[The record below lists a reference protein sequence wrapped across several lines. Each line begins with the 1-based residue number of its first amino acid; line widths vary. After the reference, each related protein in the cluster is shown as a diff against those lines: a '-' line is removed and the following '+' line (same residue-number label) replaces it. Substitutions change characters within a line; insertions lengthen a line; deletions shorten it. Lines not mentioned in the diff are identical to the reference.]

1 MCLLHIMTDKSTVLR
16 AFNKHFFEFID
27 DIVTILPDEPEIK
40 KAKESFE
47 SIKKMNPTII
57 CKTWF
62 RLVYSP
68 YKEVIDQGDISF
80 FFEKDYSSDLNSVP
94 NAAEIMSIIDKIRMP
109 IKSMDDVNKG
119 HCTKYIQNLSKLSTV
134 YNAA

>member
-1 MCLLHIMTDKSTVLR
+1 MCLILIMTDKSTVLR

-27 DIVTILPDEPEIK
+27 DIVTILPEEPEVK

-57 CKTWF
+57 CKSWF
-62 RLVYSP
+62 KLVYSP

-94 NAAEIMSIIDKIRMP
+94 NAAEIMSVIDKIRMP
-109 IKSMDDVNKG
+109 IKSMDEVNKG

>member
-1 MCLLHIMTDKSTVLR
+1 MTDKSTVLR

-27 DIVTILPDEPEIK
+27 DIVTILPDEPEIV
-40 KAKESFE
+40 KAKVSFE
-47 SIKKMNPTII
+47 NIKKMNPTLI

-62 RLVYSP
+62 KVVYSP
-68 YKEVIDQGDISF
+68 YKEVIEQGDISF
-80 FFEKDYSSDLNSVP
+80 FFEKDYASDLSNVP

-109 IKSMDDVNKG
+109 IKSMDEVNRG

-134 YNAA
+134 HNAA

>member
-1 MCLLHIMTDKSTVLR
+1 MTDKSTVLR

-27 DIVTILPDEPEIK
+27 DIITILPDEPEIV
-40 KAKESFE
+40 KAKVSF
-47 SIKKMNPTII
+47 KKMNPTLI

-62 RLVYSP
+62 KVVYSP

-80 FFEKDYSSDLNSVP
+80 FFEKDYASDLSNVP

-109 IKSMDDVNKG
+109 IKSMDEVNRG

-134 YNAA
+134 HNAA

>member
-1 MCLLHIMTDKSTVLR
+1 MTDKSTVLR

-27 DIVTILPDEPEIK
+27 DIVTILPDEPEIV
-40 KAKESFE
+40 KAKVSFE
-47 SIKKMNPTII
+47 NIKKMNPTLI

-62 RLVYSP
+62 KVVYSP

-80 FFEKDYSSDLNSVP
+80 FFEKDYASDLSNVP

-109 IKSMDDVNKG
+109 IKSMDEVNRG

-134 YNAA
+134 HNAA

>member
-1 MCLLHIMTDKSTVLR
+1 MTDKSTVLR

-27 DIVTILPDEPEIK
+27 DIVTILPDEPEIV
-40 KAKESFE
+40 KAKASFE
-47 SIKKMNPTII
+47 NIKKMNPTLI

-62 RLVYSP
+62 KVVYSP
-68 YKEVIDQGDISF
+68 YKEVIDQGDITF
-80 FFEKDYSSDLNSVP
+80 FFEKDYASDLSNVP

-109 IKSMDDVNKG
+109 IKSMDEVNRG

-134 YNAA
+134 HNAA

>member
-1 MCLLHIMTDKSTVLR
+1 MTDKSTVLR

-27 DIVTILPDEPEIK
+27 DIITILPDEPEIV
-40 KAKESFE
+40 KAKVSFE
-47 SIKKMNPTII
+47 NIKKMNPTLI

-62 RLVYSP
+62 KVVYSP

-80 FFEKDYSSDLNSVP
+80 FFEKDYASDLSNVP

-109 IKSMDDVNKG
+109 IKSMDEINQG

-134 YNAA
+134 HNAA

>member
-1 MCLLHIMTDKSTVLR
+1 MTDKSTVLR
-16 AFNKHFFEFID
+16 AFNKHFFEFIN
-27 DIVTILPDEPEIK
+27 DIVTILPNEPEIV
-40 KAKESFE
+40 KAKVSFE
-47 SIKKMNPTII
+47 NIKKMNPTLI

-62 RLVYSP
+62 KVVYSP
-68 YKEVIDQGDISF
+68 YKEVIDQGDITF
-80 FFEKDYSSDLNSVP
+80 FFEKDYASDLSNVP

-109 IKSMDDVNKG
+109 IKSMDEVNRG

>member
-1 MCLLHIMTDKSTVLR
+1 MTDKSTVLR

-27 DIVTILPDEPEIK
+27 DIITILPDEPEIV
-40 KAKESFE
+40 KAKVSFE
-47 SIKKMNPTII
+47 NIKKMNPTLI

-62 RLVYSP
+62 KVVYSP

-80 FFEKDYSSDLNSVP
+80 FFEKDYASDLSNVP

-109 IKSMDDVNKG
+109 IKSMDEVNRR
-119 HCTKYIQNLSKLSTV
+119 HCTKYIQNLSKLSSV
-134 YNAA
+134 HNAA

>member
-1 MCLLHIMTDKSTVLR
+1 MHSISTSLSSLKILFV
-16 AFNKHFFEFID
+16 F
-27 DIVTILPDEPEIK
+27 LPDEPEIV
-40 KAKESFE
+40 KAKASLEN
-47 SIKKMNPTII
+47 IKKMNPTII

-68 YKEVIDQGDISF
+68 YKEVIDNGDISF
-80 FFEKDYSSDLNSVP
+80 FFEKDYSSDLDNVP
-94 NAAEIMSIIDKIRMP
+94 NAAEIMGIIDKIRMP
-109 IKSMDDVNKG
+109 IKSMDEVNKG

>member
-1 MCLLHIMTDKSTVLR
+1 MTDKSTVLR

-27 DIVTILPDEPEIK
+27 DIVTILPNEPEIV
-40 KAKESFE
+40 KAKVSFE
-47 SIKKMNPTII
+47 NIKKMNPTLI

-62 RLVYSP
+62 KVVYSP
-68 YKEVIDQGDISF
+68 YKEVIDQGDITF
-80 FFEKDYSSDLNSVP
+80 FFEKDYASDLSNVP

-109 IKSMDDVNKG
+109 IKSMDEVNRG

>member
-1 MCLLHIMTDKSTVLR
+1 MTDKSTVLR

-27 DIVTILPDEPEIK
+27 DIITILPNEPEIV
-40 KAKESFE
+40 KAKVSFE
-47 SIKKMNPTII
+47 NIKKMNPTLI

-62 RLVYSP
+62 KVVYSP

-80 FFEKDYSSDLNSVP
+80 FFEKDYASDLSNVP

-109 IKSMDDVNKG
+109 IKSMDEINQG

-134 YNAA
+134 HNAA

>member
-1 MCLLHIMTDKSTVLR
+1 MTDKSTVLR
-16 AFNKHFFEFID
+16 AFNKHFFEFIE
-27 DIVTILPDEPEIK
+27 DIIRILPDEPEIV
-40 KAKESFE
+40 KAKVSLEN
-47 SIKKMNPTII
+47 IKKMNPTII

-68 YKEVIDQGDISF
+68 YKEVIDNGDISF
-80 FFEKDYSSDLNSVP
+80 FFEKDYSSDLDNVP
-94 NAAEIMSIIDKIRMP
+94 NAAEIMGIIDKIRMP
-109 IKSMDDVNKG
+109 IKSMDEGNKG

>member
-1 MCLLHIMTDKSTVLR
+1 MTDKSTVLR

-27 DIVTILPDEPEIK
+27 DIVTILPNEPEIV
-40 KAKESFE
+40 KAKVSFE
-47 SIKKMNPTII
+47 NIKKMNPTLI

-62 RLVYSP
+62 KVVYSP

-80 FFEKDYSSDLNSVP
+80 FFEKDYASDLSNVP

-109 IKSMDDVNKG
+109 IKSMDEVNRG

-134 YNAA
+134 HNAA

>member
-1 MCLLHIMTDKSTVLR
+1 MTDKSTVLR

-27 DIVTILPDEPEIK
+27 DIVTILPDEPEIV
-40 KAKESFE
+40 KAKVSFE
-47 SIKKMNPTII
+47 NIKKMNPTLI

-62 RLVYSP
+62 KVVYSP
-68 YKEVIDQGDISF
+68 YKEVIDQGDITF
-80 FFEKDYSSDLNSVP
+80 FFEKDYASDLSNVP

-109 IKSMDDVNKG
+109 IKSMDEVNRG

>member
-1 MCLLHIMTDKSTVLR
+1 MTDKSTVLR

-27 DIVTILPDEPEIK
+27 DIVTILPDEPEIV
-40 KAKESFE
+40 KAKASFE
-47 SIKKMNPTII
+47 NIKKMNPTLI

-62 RLVYSP
+62 KVVYSP

-80 FFEKDYSSDLNSVP
+80 FFEKDYASDLSNVP
-94 NAAEIMSIIDKIRMP
+94 NAAEIISIIDKIRMP
-109 IKSMDDVNKG
+109 IKSMDEVNKG

-134 YNAA
+134 HNAA

>member
-1 MCLLHIMTDKSTVLR
+1 MTDKSTVLR

-27 DIVTILPDEPEIK
+27 DIVTILPDEPEIV
-40 KAKESFE
+40 KAKASFE
-47 SIKKMNPTII
+47 NIKKMNPTLI

-62 RLVYSP
+62 KVVYSP

-80 FFEKDYSSDLNSVP
+80 FFEKDYASDLSNVP

-109 IKSMDDVNKG
+109 IKSMDEVNRG
-119 HCTKYIQNLSKLSTV
+119 HCTKYIQNLSKLSSV
-134 YNAA
+134 HNAA

>member
-1 MCLLHIMTDKSTVLR
+1 MTDKSTVLR

-27 DIVTILPDEPEIK
+27 DIVTILPSEPEIV
-40 KAKESFE
+40 KAKVSFE
-47 SIKKMNPTII
+47 NIKKMNPTLI

-62 RLVYSP
+62 KVVYSP

-80 FFEKDYSSDLNSVP
+80 FFEKDYASDLSNVP

-109 IKSMDDVNKG
+109 IKSMDEVNRG

-134 YNAA
+134 HNAA

>member
-1 MCLLHIMTDKSTVLR
+1 V
-16 AFNKHFFEFID
+16 
-27 DIVTILPDEPEIK
+27 
-40 KAKESFE
+40 KAKVSFE
-47 SIKKMNPTII
+47 NIKKMNPTLI

-62 RLVYSP
+62 KVVYSP
-68 YKEVIDQGDISF
+68 YKEVIDQGDITF
-80 FFEKDYSSDLNSVP
+80 FFEKDYASDLSNVP

-109 IKSMDDVNKG
+109 IKSMDEVNRG

>member
-1 MCLLHIMTDKSTVLR
+1 MTDKSTVLR

-27 DIVTILPDEPEIK
+27 DIITILPDEPEIV
-40 KAKESFE
+40 KAKVSFE
-47 SIKKMNPTII
+47 NIKKMNPTLI

-62 RLVYSP
+62 KVVYSP

-80 FFEKDYSSDLNSVP
+80 FFEKDYASDLSNVP

-109 IKSMDDVNKG
+109 IKSMDEVNRG

-134 YNAA
+134 HNAA

>member
-1 MCLLHIMTDKSTVLR
+1 MTDKSTVLR

-27 DIVTILPDEPEIK
+27 DIVTILPDEPEIV
-40 KAKESFE
+40 KAKVSFE
-47 SIKKMNPTII
+47 NIKKMNPTLI

-62 RLVYSP
+62 KVVYSP

-80 FFEKDYSSDLNSVP
+80 FFEKDYVSDLSNVP

-109 IKSMDDVNKG
+109 IKSMDEVNRV
-119 HCTKYIQNLSKLSTV
+119 HCTNYIQNLSKLSTV

>member
-1 MCLLHIMTDKSTVLR
+1 MTDKSTVLR

-27 DIVTILPDEPEIK
+27 DIVTILPDEPEIV
-40 KAKESFE
+40 KAKASFE
-47 SIKKMNPTII
+47 NIKKMNPTLI

-62 RLVYSP
+62 KVVYSP

-80 FFEKDYSSDLNSVP
+80 FFEKDYASDLSNVP

-109 IKSMDDVNKG
+109 IKSMDEVNKG

-134 YNAA
+134 HNAA

>member
-1 MCLLHIMTDKSTVLR
+1 MTDKSTVLR

-27 DIVTILPDEPEIK
+27 DIVTILPDEPEIV
-40 KAKESFE
+40 KAKASFE
-47 SIKKMNPTII
+47 NIKKMNPTLI

-62 RLVYSP
+62 KVVYSP

-80 FFEKDYSSDLNSVP
+80 FFEKDYASDLSNVP

-109 IKSMDDVNKG
+109 IKSMDEVNRG

-134 YNAA
+134 HNAA

>member
-1 MCLLHIMTDKSTVLR
+1 MTDKSTVLR

-27 DIVTILPDEPEIK
+27 DIITILPNEPEIV
-40 KAKESFE
+40 KAKVSFE
-47 SIKKMNPTII
+47 NIKKMNPTLI

-62 RLVYSP
+62 KVVYSP

-80 FFEKDYSSDLNSVP
+80 FFEKDYASDLSNVP

-109 IKSMDDVNKG
+109 IKSMDEVNRG

-134 YNAA
+134 HNAA

>member
-1 MCLLHIMTDKSTVLR
+1 MTDKSTVLR

-27 DIVTILPDEPEIK
+27 DIITILPDEPEIV
-40 KAKESFE
+40 KAKVSFE
-47 SIKKMNPTII
+47 NIKKMNPTLI

-62 RLVYSP
+62 KVVYSP
-68 YKEVIDQGDISF
+68 YKEVIDQGDITF
-80 FFEKDYSSDLNSVP
+80 FFEKDYAGDLSNVP

-109 IKSMDDVNKG
+109 IKSMDEVNRG